1 VRPRTSVLA
10 LITMLAGCS
19 ATTADIG
26 TLGGEWHGRVV
37 TADGATVARL
47 TIAPDGRYEGMA
59 FFEGVDRPLHGAI
72 VALPSG
78 QLRYVGSDGDGAVSV
93 RDGELRLRGDNGGT
107 SGVFRRTVNP

>member
-78 QLRYVGSDGDGAVSV
+78 QLRYAITAGRAASFAVQ
-93 RDGELRLRGDNGGT
+93 
-107 SGVFRRTVNP
+107 